1 MEKNPTL
8 TESLHRYIYIINVN
22 IKGIHNPKNPNT
34 EEHTINKTLTRIPD
48 LITCKKFKFCT
59 NLRVEVSYRE
69 SEGDAGKDEGHPLV
83 ALPLPL
89 LPPGIKGQA

>member
-1 MEKNPTL
+1 MKNLWKKNPTL

-34 EEHTINKTLTRIPD
+34 GRARYTINKTLTRIPD

-59 NLRVEVSYRE
+59 NLRVEV
-69 SEGDAGKDEGHPLV
+69 
-83 ALPLPL
+83 
-89 LPPGIKGQA
+89 